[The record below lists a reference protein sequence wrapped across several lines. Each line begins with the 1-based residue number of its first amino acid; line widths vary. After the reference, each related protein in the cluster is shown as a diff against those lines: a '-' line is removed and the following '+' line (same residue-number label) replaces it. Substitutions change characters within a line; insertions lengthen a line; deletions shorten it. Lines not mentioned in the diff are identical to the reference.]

1 MDFNEQMEQFK
12 EMNNVKAKLAEF
24 MKENDLSI
32 RVVNGDIVINFD
44 YYKDGGEPIVL
55 AIKKGC
61 LEPIDLID

>member
-12 EMNNVKAKLAEF
+12 EMNDVKAKLAEF

-32 RVVNGDIVINFD
+32 SVVNGDIVINFD
-44 YYKDGGEPIVL
+44 YYKDGGELVVL

-61 LEPIDLID
+61 LEPIDLIN